1 MIYICN
7 EMEFISINDAINYA
21 DYYFKLTGIILGIES
36 EWYLLASQWGAK
48 GLSFDN
54 HFINY

>member
-7 EMEFISINDAINYA
+7 RIKFNSIDDASNYA

-36 EWYLLASQWGAK
+36 E
-48 GLSFDN
+48 
-54 HFINY
+54 

>member
-7 EMEFISINDAINYA
+7 EIKFNSINDASNYA

-36 EWYLLASQWGAK
+36 E
-48 GLSFDN
+48 
-54 HFINY
+54 

>member
-7 EMEFISINDAINYA
+7 EMKFNSIDDASNYA

-36 EWYLLASQWGAK
+36 K
-48 GLSFDN
+48 
-54 HFINY
+54 